1 MKPITPDFDTSK
13 EEGESDGEPSVMQPS
28 PLQPSLLPPPPSLQ
42 QLSPQQPSPEPSP
55 IGNQPIIATGNT
67 PDNLNNPPPLPMNS
81 DDQGA
86 LPPLP
91 RPTDKDEDQIEMI
104 FEDINGNTNQ
114 INVISDR
121 VKELENRLTDL
132 EDTVSDIEDEVKQLE
147 KKIGKWKFIMFLL
160 TGTLGINGLSVLLQ
174 HCVKSVQIQSFFCL
188 MFFRTWG
195 EYGPEKIIWAL
206 RIWKLF
212 T

>member
-1 MKPITPDFDTSK
+1 MQGSQIKPITPDFDTSK

-28 PLQPSLLPPPPSLQ
+28 PLQPSLLQPPPSLQ

-147 KKIGKWKFIMFLL
+147 KKIGKWKFIMFL
-160 TGTLGINGLSVLLQ
+160 
-174 HCVKSVQIQSFFCL
+174 
-188 MFFRTWG
+188 
-195 EYGPEKIIWAL
+195 
-206 RIWKLF
+206 
-212 T
+212 